1 MLNID
6 DLTAPQAQA
15 KSTDLYH
22 DDIND
27 DIVDDE
33 WVKARLTELAASA
46 IEWLGCPGL
55 AHHEERYAFDRASRF
70 NPHPASRPEALPFR
84 AGHQADPHHSH
95 N

>member
-46 IEWLGCPGL
+46 
-55 AHHEERYAFDRASRF
+55 
-70 NPHPASRPEALPFR
+70 N
-84 AGHQADPHHSH
+84 
-95 N
+95 